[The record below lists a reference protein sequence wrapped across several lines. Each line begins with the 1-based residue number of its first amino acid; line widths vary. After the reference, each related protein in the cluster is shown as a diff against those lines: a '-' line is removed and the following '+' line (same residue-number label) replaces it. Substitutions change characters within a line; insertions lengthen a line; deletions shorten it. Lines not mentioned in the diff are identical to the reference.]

1 MGRRKRLVLLFELR
15 EQPHVL
21 DGDDGLVGEGLE
33 QRDLL
38 VGEGV
43 DFGPADYDHADRYTF
58 AQKRRRQHG
67 AKATTNPWKLRLQPR
82 RDVIDMD
89 RPAFDNGEASRII
102 TADRASRVGQGKGS
116 KPGDKPQRVTLD
128 AADYRVVCSAE
139 SSRILGNGIENRLD
153 IGGRLTDDPQNLTRR
168 RLLLQRL
175 AHLRMGLGER
185 SVLLLQFSKEPDV
198 LDGDD
203 RLVGEGLE
211 ERDLRVREWL
221 HFGSAD
227 DDRTD
232 RYPFAE

>member
-43 DFGPADYDHADRYTF
+43 DFGPADYDHADRYSF

-67 AKATTNPWKLRLQPR
+67 AKATTNPWKLRLDPR

-89 RPAFDNGEASRII
+89 RPAFDNGESSRIV

-116 KPGDKPQRVTLD
+116 KPGDEPQRVPLD

-139 SSRILGNGIENRLD
+139 SSRILGNRIENRLN
-153 IGGRLTDDPQNLTRR
+153 IGGRLTDDTKNLACR
-168 RLLLQRL
+168 RLLLQGL
-175 AHLRMGLGER
+175 SNLRMRRGER
-185 SVLLLQFSKEPDV
+185 LILLLQFRKQSHV
-198 LDGDD
+198 LNGNH
-203 RLVGEGLE
+203 RLVGEGLKK
-211 ERDLRVREWL
+211 RDVLIGE
-221 HFGSAD
+221 
-227 DDRTD
+227 
-232 RYPFAE
+232 